1 MIFECKSV
9 SAAGYGHPA
18 YDYKWSVSDWKV
30 KWLWPKAQVK
40 EVLQNPNIRS
50 LKPQT
55 QKSVAFQ
62 FRQNGKKLLKPANVF
77 ASKSKASWFSF
88 TLTMRCVNVLRTK
101 AGLWRHL
108 LLTGY
113 VTLPFS
119 IWALFFHGNLS
130 RIAEVMPPKQHRNKS
145 TIILDANLDPS
156 RLWMKIHLCHTCAS
170 CWLLMLALF
179 RISFAIIILAK
190 NLWRFWKSTTVPL
203 IQWNEI
209 TKLWL

>member
-1 MIFECKSV
+1 MGRNCWNQRMYLPVKAKHSG
-9 SAAGYGHPA
+9 SALHSQCGVWTS
-18 YDYKWSVSDWKV
+18 YK
-30 KWLWPKAQVK
+30 
-40 EVLQNPNIRS
+40 
-50 LKPQT
+50 
-55 QKSVAFQ
+55 
-62 FRQNGKKLLKPANVF
+62 
-77 ASKSKASWFSF
+77 
-88 TLTMRCVNVLRTK
+88 RTI

-170 CWLLMLALF
+170 CWLLMLALY